1 MLPGDWQG
9 GYLIMKSRY
18 KVLTLLFFLAIITY
32 LDRVCISVAGPRIQ
46 EELHISP
53 EGWGWVVGVFVIA
66 YGVFEIPSGYLG
78 DRIGPRQV
86 LTRIVLWWSAFT
98 SLTGLASNYFF
109 LLFTRFCF
117 GAGEAGTYPN
127 CSVVISRWFPATQ
140 RARAWGVI
148 WMASQIGG
156 AISPLLVVPIQA
168 RYGWRASF
176 FMFGL
181 LGVIW
186 ATIWYR
192 WYRNT
197 PQEMPQA
204 SQTEIEESG
213 YTSLHATHGLPWR
226 VALRSKNLWAIQ
238 VVGLTH
244 GYGGYFFL
252 SWLHTYM
259 VKGRGF
265 SEQGL
270 LLSTAPFIL
279 GAGANLCSGFASDA
293 LVRRV
298 GLKWGRRA
306 IGMIGLGAS
315 ALFIIATVL
324 TANKFLALICLSLGF
339 AGITFNQPMV
349 TVVCLDVA
357 RKYAGTV
364 TGLMNSIVQIGSFLS
379 SVLFGYLVKGT
390 GSYDFPLIPMAVLLS
405 LGAMLWLKIDPT
417 EELIPEDETE
427 LIGEA
432 AKGASP

>member
-1 MLPGDWQG
+1 MLPGDWRG
-9 GYLIMKSRY
+9 DDLIMKSRY

-127 CSVVISRWFPATQ
+127 CSVVISRWFPTTQ

-186 ATIWYR
+186 ATVWYR

-197 PQEMPQA
+197 PQEMPQV
-204 SQTEIEESG
+204 SRTEIEEIG

-226 VALRSKNLWAIQ
+226 MALRSKNLWAIL

-364 TGLMNSIVQIGSFLS
+364 TGLMNSIVQLGSFLS

-390 GSYDFPLIPMAVLLS
+390 GSYDFPLIPMAVLLA

-427 LIGEA
+427 LIGKA
-432 AKGASP
+432 ANTASP

>member
-1 MLPGDWQG
+1 
-9 GYLIMKSRY
+9 MKYRY
-18 KVLTLLFFLAIITY
+18 RVLTLLFFLAIITY

-46 EELHISP
+46 EDLHISP

-98 SLTGLASNYFF
+98 SLTGLAANYFF

-117 GAGEAGTYPN
+117 GAGEAGAYPN
-127 CSVVISRWFPATQ
+127 CSVAISRWFPVTQ
-140 RARAWGVI
+140 RARAWGII

-156 AISPLLVVPIQA
+156 AISPLLVVPIQM

-176 FMFGL
+176 FVFGL

-186 ATIWYR
+186 AVVWYR

-197 PQEMPQA
+197 PQEMPQV
-204 SQTEIEESG
+204 SQAEIAELG
-213 YTSLHATHGLPWR
+213 DTSFHAHQGLPWR
-226 VALRSKNLWAIQ
+226 RALRSRNLQAILA
-238 VVGLTH
+238 VGMAH

-252 SWLHTYM
+252 SWLHTYLE
-259 VKGRGF
+259 KGRGF
-265 SEQGL
+265 SEQDL

-306 IGMIGLGAS
+306 IGMTGLGAS
-315 ALFIIATVL
+315 ALFTIAAIL
-324 TANKFLALICLSLGF
+324 SANKFLALTFLSLSF

-349 TVVCLDVA
+349 TVVCLDIA

-364 TGLMNSIVQIGSFLS
+364 TGLMNTVVQIGSFLS

-390 GSYDFPLIPMAVLLS
+390 GSYDFPLIPMAIFLS

-417 EELIPEDETE
+417 EELIEGGQVAFAGNATKITFP
-427 LIGEA
+427 
-432 AKGASP
+432 